1 MKIALA
7 HDYLNQL
14 GGAERVLFAIH
25 EVYPKALVYTLIHD
39 RKRARGVFDRL
50 NIKTSFL
57 QKMPGGLRHMRW
69 YLPWMPAAFESL
81 DLTGYDV
88 VLSDASAFA
97 KGAIVSSGSL
107 HICYC
112 HTPTRYL
119 WSDTHQYVKEL
130 KQGWLIKKILP
141 LVLNKLRAWDYQAAQ
156 RVDVFIANSKNVQKR
171 IKKYYGRDSEVIY
184 PPIDVNNFKIADKI
198 GNYFLIGG
206 RLVSYKRFD
215 LAIRAFNKLGIP
227 LKIFGIGPDEE
238 KLRKMAKSNIEFL
251 GQVSDNKKAELYSKA
266 LGFIHPHEEDFGI
279 TAVEAMAA
287 GRPVIAY
294 KKGGALETVIDGETG
309 VFFEEQE
316 WEALA
321 DAVIRFEEKKFDAE
335 KIRKHAMRFS
345 KDRFKKEIREF
356 VEKKW
361 REFQA
366 E

>member
-14 GGAERVLFAIH
+14 GGAERVLFAMH
-25 EVYPKALVYTLIHD
+25 EIYPEAPVYTLIHD
-39 RKRARGVFDRL
+39 RKRSRGVFEKL

-97 KGAIVSSGSL
+97 KGAIVGSSSL

-119 WSDTHQYVKEL
+119 WSDTHQYISEL
-130 KQGWLIKKILP
+130 KQSQIVKKILP
-141 LVLNKLRAWDYQAAQ
+141 LVLNKLRTWDYQAAQ
-156 RVDVFIANSKNVQKR
+156 RVDVFIANSCNVQKR
-171 IKKYYGRDSEVIY
+171 IKKYYGRESNVIY
-184 PPIDVNNFKIADKI
+184 PPIDVENFKIADEL

-227 LKIFGIGPDEE
+227 LKVFGVGPEEE
-238 KLRKMAKSNIEFL
+238 KLKKMAKDNIEFL
-251 GQVSDNKKAELYSKA
+251 GQVSDSKKAELYSMA
-266 LGFIHPHEEDFGI
+266 LGFINPHEEDFGI
-279 TAVEAMAA
+279 TAVESMAS

-294 KKGGALETVIDGETG
+294 KKGGSTETVVEGKTG
-309 VFFEEQE
+309 IFFDEQE

-321 DAVIRFEEKKFDAE
+321 DAVIRFDYKKFNPV
-335 KIRKHAMRFS
+335 KIQEHALGFS
-345 KDRFKKEIREF
+345 KDRFKREMREF
-356 VEKKW
+356 VEKEW
-361 REFQA
+361 EEFNQL
-366 E
+366 

>member
-7 HDYLNQL
+7 HDHLNQL
-14 GGAERVLFAIH
+14 GGAEKVLFAFH
-25 EVYPKALVYTLIHD
+25 EVYPRAPIYTLIHD
-39 RKRARGVFDRL
+39 SRSARGVFDKL

-69 YLPWMPAAFESL
+69 YLSWMPAAFESL

-156 RVDVFIANSKNVQKR
+156 RVDNFIANSCNVQKR
-171 IKKYYGRDSEVIY
+171 IKKYYRRESDVIY
-184 PPIDVNNFKIADKI
+184 PPVEVEHFKIADELGK
-198 GNYFLIGG
+198 YYLIGG

-215 LAIRAFNKLGIP
+215 LAIKAFNKLGIP
-227 LKIFGIGPDEE
+227 LKIFGTGPEEE
-238 KLRKMAKSNIEFL
+238 KLRKMAKNNIEFL
-251 GQVSDNKKAELYSKA
+251 GQVSDNKKAELYSRA

-279 TAVEAMAA
+279 TAVESMAA

-321 DAVIRFEEKKFDAE
+321 DAVIRFEPSNFDPV
-335 KIRKHAMRFS
+335 KIREHALGFG
-345 KDRFKKEIREF
+345 KDRFKREMVEF

-361 REFQA
+361 KEFQA
-366 E
+366 G